1 VIEPLTGYIWL
12 GAHPLHDSR
21 LVHVASLFQS
31 LAAGLRTLD
40 EFYRTIPVVRPSSP
54 LAGRLFPHV
63 SSYVD
68 TEGEVRFRYLSKL
81 EGHSP
86 EKAVFKAKRERD
98 HLPIVVKFAHRYNAD
113 AHRVLAD
120 KGLAPRLFYV
130 GNAQRSIPGSSGLFG
145 APQMVV
151 MEYLSG
157 SPAHELFWKGPLPS
171 SVFKDV
177 RTAIDALHERN
188 VVFGDLRRPNI
199 MVLQWPP
206 QDREAW
212 RFKDS
217 SRHLSSTPS
226 RMSGTHPCAIANS

>member
-1 VIEPLTGYIWL
+1 MIEPLTGYIWL

-86 EKAVFKAKRERD
+86 EKAVFKRRGKE
-98 HLPIVVKFAHRYNAD
+98 IT
-113 AHRVLAD
+113 
-120 KGLAPRLFYV
+120 
-130 GNAQRSIPGSSGLFG
+130 
-145 APQMVV
+145 
-151 MEYLSG
+151 YLSWSSSHIGITQTLIG
-157 SPAHELFWKGPLPS
+157 SLLIRGLLLVCSMLGTLSDRFLGQVACSAPLKWS
-171 SVFKDV
+171 
-177 RTAIDALHERN
+177 
-188 VVFGDLRRPNI
+188 
-199 MVLQWPP
+199 
-206 QDREAW
+206 
-212 RFKDS
+212 
-217 SRHLSSTPS
+217 
-226 RMSGTHPCAIANS
+226 